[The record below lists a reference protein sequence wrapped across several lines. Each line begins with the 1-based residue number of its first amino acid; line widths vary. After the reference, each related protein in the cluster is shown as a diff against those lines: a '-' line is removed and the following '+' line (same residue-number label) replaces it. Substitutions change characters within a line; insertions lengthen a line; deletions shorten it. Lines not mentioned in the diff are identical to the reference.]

1 MKYDYAIELL
11 EKEKKLQEERLQGLK
26 FDYRTHL
33 VHFGVNKIVS
43 QLKSAI
49 EVLNKEGGKGMKDK
63 RRKIRWFQKIYAILF
78 GYFWLPC
85 PICGKYFGGHEWQD
99 NNYTAL
105 QISQY
110 EGNAVCINCT
120 EKAIKRNKLKD
131 TNDKKGGFIK

>member
-1 MKYDYAIELL
+1 
-11 EKEKKLQEERLQGLK
+11 
-26 FDYRTHL
+26 
-33 VHFGVNKIVS
+33 
-43 QLKSAI
+43 
-49 EVLNKEGGKGMKDK
+49 MKDK

-131 TNDKKGGFIK
+131 TNGKKGGFIK